1 MSPGTGTEYGVAWQD
16 DRDGNV
22 EIYFARLDPSGNKIG
37 GDVRVTN
44 HPAVS
49 QRPRVEWSGISWG
62 LLWTDTRDGL
72 VQNYFVELDAS
83 GHPIGAERRITP
95 VAFVNSSGRFS
106 WNGSVYGVVYNTAR
120 AGVQH
125 VGFQTLDR
133 HGDPIVPETLVTSV
147 TASVRT
153 PVIAWDG
160 VSQFGISWIDN
171 RSGADQLFFTRV
183 AADGTKLTGDH
194 PLVGLV
200 STASVPQMLVHSGS
214 EWALAWI
221 DQTIGN
227 AEVYFARVAGDAL
240 ANFPVRV
247 SDNPATA
254 QNPALEWNGAEY
266 AIAFAENRA
275 GPSTYHVFGARIG
288 CCTVSTIGD
297 RVWRDADV
305 DGIQDPG
312 ETGVPGVLVA
322 VYNETGALL
331 DAVSSG
337 ADGSYQISGLT
348 CGAPYELR
356 FFPPATNTCR
366 RPTREP
372 TTLWTAIPTRSPE
385 ARACSA

>member
-1 MSPGTGTEYGVAWQD
+1 
-16 DRDGNV
+16 
-22 EIYFARLDPSGNKIG
+22 
-37 GDVRVTN
+37 
-44 HPAVS
+44 
-49 QRPRVEWSGISWG
+49 
-62 LLWTDTRDGL
+62 
-72 VQNYFVELDAS
+72 
-83 GHPIGAERRITP
+83 
-95 VAFVNSSGRFS
+95 
-106 WNGSVYGVVYNTAR
+106 
-120 AGVQH
+120 
-125 VGFQTLDR
+125 
-133 HGDPIVPETLVTSV
+133 VTSV

-171 RSGADQLFFTRV
+171 RSGADQLFFTRI

-194 PLVGLV
+194 PLVGLI
-200 STASVPQMLVHSGS
+200 STASVPQILVHSGS

-221 DQTIGN
+221 DQAVGN

-312 ETGVPGVLVA
+312 EIGVPGVLVA

-337 ADGSYQISGLT
+337 VDGNYQISGLT

-356 FFPPATNTCR
+356 FFPPGNEYLSPANQGTDDALDSDPDPLTGSTGLFGLTSAAGSTGWDAGIAACWPPDEGLYIYSVGRTSDGNNYPILNFQDPNQPEQITGYNVYRSGEAGAPWPWPLVATDVVDMDEGTPNQQWVDASGDVP
-366 RPTREP
+366 PTGI
-372 TTLWTAIPTRSPE
+372 WYYQVTAFNH
-385 ARACSA
+385 ACPAEGPR